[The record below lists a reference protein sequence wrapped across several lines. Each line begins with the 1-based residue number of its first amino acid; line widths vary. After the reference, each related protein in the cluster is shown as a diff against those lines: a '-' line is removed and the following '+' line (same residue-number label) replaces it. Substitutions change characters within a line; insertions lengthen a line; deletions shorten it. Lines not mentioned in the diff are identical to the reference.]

1 MVRSKSGRTL
11 QMALPIS
18 KNIMRESKEELLNK
32 LGCVV
37 KMVVDSLLPHAESN
51 DYRKD
56 AFPFILIAWGVVEL
70 TGWI

>member
-1 MVRSKSGRTL
+1 MNIDL
-11 QMALPIS
+11 IS
-18 KNIMRESKEELLNK
+18 KNIKQRDSKGELLNK

-37 KMVVDSLLPHAESN
+37 KMVVDSLLPHAECGSN
-51 DYRKD
+51 DYQKD